1 MDCLD
6 QDTGGGGAICALCSN
21 VFNSTHCLFFANYMH
36 CYVTL
41 VANTY
46 SNLNF
51 YQAYSDDNSALC
63 SYDLKIAGS
72 GVRNKSLW

>member
-1 MDCLD
+1 MYSIRL
-6 QDTGGGGAICALCSN
+6 I
-21 VFNSTHCLFFANYMH
+21 VVVFANYMH

-46 SNLNF
+46 SDLIF

-72 GVRNKSLW
+72 GVRNKSSW